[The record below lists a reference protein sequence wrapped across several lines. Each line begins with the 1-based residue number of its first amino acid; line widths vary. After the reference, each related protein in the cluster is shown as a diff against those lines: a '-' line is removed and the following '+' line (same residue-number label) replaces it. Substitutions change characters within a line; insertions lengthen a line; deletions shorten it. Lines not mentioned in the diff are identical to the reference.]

1 MNFKLFSTYQ
11 SSIIITMLFIFQFNF
26 HFCFFVSLYIKKKL
40 YPRHRD
46 FDGNISRSLITAI
59 ILLPMFYAINITHIL
74 SDNKYFTI
82 YFILLWYQDSIIS
95 LISFVSN
102 GTHVFK
108 KKKKKRVSPLNA
120 FPWVVIPIKRGQV
133 EVQFDFDIY
142 IHARIILF
150 SFSRCIKFKWK

>member
-82 YFILLWYQDSIIS
+82 IFYLIMIS
-95 LISFVSN
+95 GFNNI
-102 GTHVFK
+102 THFFRFQWHTCIQEK
-108 KKKKKRVSPLNA
+108 KKKTSIA
-120 FPWVVIPIKRGQV
+120 
-133 EVQFDFDIY
+133 
-142 IHARIILF
+142 
-150 SFSRCIKFKWK
+150 S